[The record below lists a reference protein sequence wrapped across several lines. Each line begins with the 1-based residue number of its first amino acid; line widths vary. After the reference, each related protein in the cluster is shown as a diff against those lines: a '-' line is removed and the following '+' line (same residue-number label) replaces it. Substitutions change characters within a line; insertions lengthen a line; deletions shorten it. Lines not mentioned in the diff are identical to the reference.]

1 MGLFEIFKKKK
12 RVPEIERI
20 SLEEV
25 NGRMNRFLLEFKENE
40 NKIKEDIF
48 NKIKIFSCG
57 LREQIKI
64 LYLTNL
70 EQRKED
76 IRLKGR
82 VLESKDTYVRY
93 CEKLV
98 GEIFNLEKDNLEDF
112 FKKINHILF
121 KFQKNSNK
129 SFEIA
134 TILIGKEL
142 AETRKIITDFSR
154 EQEIL
159 YLKNKEIFVK
169 KRIATKILEEKNSLN
184 NLKVIENNINTEFEN
199 LKKSLKDNVSL
210 TKNQEQKILEFKKTK
225 EFQKWL
231 AYNKEKKVLKFNLLK
246 KVEILR
252 DKIGLKSLLS
262 IHHKNEKLKGLI
274 KKYRNNF
281 VESLIEDKENSLSQI
296 ISKELNEEIIRIKEK
311 LNELNKEEYSE
322 IKKEEKNLEEE
333 LNRINEE
340 ILRIKRQKE
349 ECEKKLGKFKIKE
362 NEKIEE
368 IKKDLANLKLEIY

>member
-252 DKIGLKSLLS
+252 EKIGLKSLLS

>member
-262 IHHKNEKLKGLI
+262 IHHKNEKLRGLI